1 VPDLKVRCLVD
12 SRAPPS
18 SAAVVTQLEI
28 QWWIGRSARFNLG
41 RSLPG
46 RIFRAFVNQADIAEL
61 NHLVDLSAW
70 PPGTRMIVRRERPHH
85 GAGGKGW
92 DRRRGGR
99 LTRHAGRLAAPR
111 R

>member
-70 PPGTRMIVRRERPHH
+70 PPGTRRSC
-85 GAGGKGW
+85 AGNGH
-92 DRRRGGR
+92 
-99 LTRHAGRLAAPR
+99 TTEQAGRAGIDAVVAV
-111 R
+111 